1 MENKTKIFIGV
12 LAILFVCLVTW
23 VIRTT
28 PTEPPPENKI
38 EPPTV
43 MEYEGNTLVEEKNGV
58 KIWEITS
65 DKIRI
70 DANTQL
76 AEFKGIHG
84 KFFQE
89 DGKVLEMTAIQGY
102 YDQNTKN
109 VHVEGDVVLND
120 GEGGRLTT
128 VHLDWLSDAEMLIAT
143 EDVRISK
150 EDMRAFADRA
160 ESMNGFQKF
169 LLKGNARI
177 LKGVKDDNENPA
189 DNSAGNVENNSA
201 DSNLTATPAEL
212 QPISEE

>member
-12 LAILFVCLVTW
+12 IAVLFVCLVTW

-70 DANTQL
+70 DANTNL
-76 AEFKGIHG
+76 AEFQGIHG

-109 VHVEGDVVLND
+109 VHVEGDVVLTD
-120 GEGGRLTT
+120 GEGGKLTT

-143 EDVRISK
+143 EDVRILK

-177 LKGVKDDNENPA
+177 LKGVKDDGTE
-189 DNSAGNVENNSA
+189 NSAEITPNSNS
-201 DSNLTATPAEL
+201 DTT
-212 QPISEE
+212 SEEVKPDSEE